1 MKGIVK
7 YFSKSSF
14 GTANLANENRDDSSD
29 TKYQKLQKVGR
40 TRFGTHWTSATTLEP
55 CLSNIR
61 TLAENRV
68 ITFKVVLLMCGNII
82 ANLCCIEQKPSTLVY
97 QPANR
102 EIQQL

>member
-14 GTANLANENRDDSSD
+14 GTANLANENQDDGSD
-29 TKYQKLQKVGR
+29 RNFQKLQKVR
-40 TRFGTHWTSATTLEP
+40 CTQFGTHWTSATTLEP

-61 TLAENRV
+61 ALAEHRV
-68 ITFKVVLLMCGNII
+68 ITFKVVLLMCSNII
-82 ANLCCIEQKPSTLVY
+82 ANLCCIEQNPSKLVY

-102 EIQQL
+102 EIQRI